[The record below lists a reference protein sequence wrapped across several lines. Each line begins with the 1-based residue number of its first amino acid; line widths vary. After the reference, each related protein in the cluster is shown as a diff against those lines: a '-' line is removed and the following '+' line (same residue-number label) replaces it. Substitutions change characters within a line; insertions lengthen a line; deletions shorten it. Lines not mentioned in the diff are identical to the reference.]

1 MMKNKILAGGFI
13 GLLLMAILA
22 LIIGCAGQPA
32 RVRPVVIE
40 TEIVIVG
47 AGGAGYSAAL
57 TAKEAG
63 SRVIVI
69 DKLPVFGGNTRV
81 AGSAANAP
89 NPELQRLKTMSASE
103 IANLRELLA
112 LPPHDAYMRRW
123 QDSVR
128 RDFDAHMAR
137 GYTHMFDSPDLHK
150 LHTYVGGDFVANPR
164 LVEIFGDNAQN
175 SLQWLASLGGGWRR
189 EISAIIGAMWP
200 RSHMPDFTFGPLGSN
215 FVMPQEKRFT
225 QLGGTTLLEHRA
237 ERVIMERGRAV
248 GIAGTTADGTPFE
261 IRASKGVILATGG
274 FGANV
279 EMRQRFNRHWPTL
292 DASILTTNIAAAQG
306 DGIVM
311 AEAVGA
317 NLIDM
322 EWIQLVTSMP
332 RGIPTASISNTI
344 YINIYGDRFI
354 REDGR
359 RDDIAGSVLA
369 QPESFFWWVADGH
382 TIDDILGGIDTR
394 GRVIRDQVDNE
405 QVFMAN
411 TIEELARQI
420 GVDPVRFRNAVNAFN
435 AGVAGA
441 PDPFGRQVFQFPL
454 TKAPFYAGYGIARV
468 HYTMGGVEIN
478 EHCQVL
484 DTSGRVIPGLFAA
497 GEVTG
502 GIHGANRL
510 GGNAITEIITFGR
523 IAGASAAAG
532 R

>member
-1 MMKNKILAGGFI
+1 MRNKILAMGLA
-13 GLLLMAILA
+13 GLLLAVTLS
-22 LIIGCAGQPA
+22 LVIGCAGQPA
-32 RVRPVVIE
+32 RGRPIVLE

-57 TAKEAG
+57 TALEAG
-63 SRVIVI
+63 SKVIVI
-69 DKLPVFGGNTRV
+69 DKLALFGGNTRV
-81 AGSAANAP
+81 AGSAMNAP
-89 NPELQRLKTMSASE
+89 NPELQRRKTMTASE
-103 IANLRELLA
+103 IAQIRGLLA
-112 LPPHDAYMRRW
+112 LPPHDDYMRRW

-128 RDFDAHMAR
+128 RDLDAHIAR
-137 GYTHMFDSPDLHK
+137 GHTHVFDSPDLHK
-150 LHTYVGGDFVANPR
+150 LQTYVSGDFVANPR
-164 LVEIFGDNAQN
+164 LVEIFGNYALDAVK
-175 SLQWLASLGGGWRR
+175 WLTNLGAGWTDD
-189 EISAIIGAMWP
+189 ISAAVGAMWT
-200 RSHMPDFTFGPLGSN
+200 RSHMPNFNFGPLGSN

-225 QLGGTTLLEHRA
+225 QLGGTTLMEHRA
-237 ERVIMERGRAV
+237 ERIIMERGRAV
-248 GIAGTTADGTPFE
+248 GVAGRTSDGTPFT

-279 EMRQRFNRHWPTL
+279 EMRQRYNRHWPTL
-292 DASILTTNIAAAQG
+292 DASIPTTNIAAAQG

-311 AEAVGA
+311 AREIGA

-332 RGIPTASISNTI
+332 RGVPTASISNTI
-344 YINIYGDRFI
+344 YINRYGDRFI

-359 RDDIAGSVLA
+359 RDEISGAVLA
-369 QPESFFWWVADGH
+369 QPDAFFWWVADGH
-382 TIDDILGGIDTR
+382 LIDDIMGGIDTR

-420 GVDPVRFRNAVNAFN
+420 GADPVRFRNAVNAYN
-435 AGVAGA
+435 AAAAGA
-441 PDPFGRQVFQFPL
+441 PDPFGRQVFEFPL

-468 HYTMGGVEIN
+468 HHTMGGVEIN

-484 DTSGRVIPGLFAA
+484 NTSGKVIPGLFAA
-497 GEVTG
+497 GEVAG

-510 GGNAITEIITFGR
+510 GGNAITDIIVFGR